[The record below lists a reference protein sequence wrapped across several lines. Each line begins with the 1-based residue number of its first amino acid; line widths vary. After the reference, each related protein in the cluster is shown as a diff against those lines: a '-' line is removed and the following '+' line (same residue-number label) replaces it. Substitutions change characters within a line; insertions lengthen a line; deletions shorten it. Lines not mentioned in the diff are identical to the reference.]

1 VIDMDDL
8 AFGLRTAAVGIAIV
22 FGLLAAL
29 WLLLEL
35 ALRIERGASSEADG
49 PRPPAGATGEART
62 AGDGRPPDAARI
74 AAIALAVER
83 HVDERRRQAAPA
95 MRAYWPGSL
104 LYASRWV
111 AAGRTR
117 QNRAWQRGGRP

>member
-1 VIDMDDL
+1 MDDL
-8 AFGLRTAAVGIAIV
+8 AFGLRTAAVGMAIV
-22 FGLLAAL
+22 FGLLATL

-35 ALRIERGASSEADG
+35 ALRIERGAALPAEG
-49 PRPPAGATGEART
+49 RRPAGTPGEGGSA
-62 AGDGRPPDAARI
+62 AGTPPLDAARI
-74 AAIALAVER
+74 AAIAVAVER
-83 HVDERRRQAAPA
+83 HAEDRRREAAPA